1 MILRNLVVSLMT
13 SQLELTSKVPFMKNL
28 LLVAVILSISACSSM
43 VGKPSTQKNHADD
56 ENLQRQQI
64 MRAVSDKGHNG
75 VTRIQRGNN
84 EFGFVLE
91 LDSADADME
100 VVILDISADA
110 YIKKLEGAASL
121 NGFVDPAIY
130 IKKAEL
136 DIAVNYLMKAQT
148 LAYSDELIPALELVE
163 RALQISPASTQA
175 LSIHGSIMLQLG
187 KKDAAIKSWETA
199 LGYDSTLT
207 ELKAHLESIN

>member
-1 MILRNLVVSLMT
+1 
-13 SQLELTSKVPFMKNL
+13 MKNL
-28 LLVAVILSISACSSM
+28 LLIAFVLLASGCSSM
-43 VGKPSTQKNHADD
+43 ASKEKVGHKPQDGEK
-56 ENLQRQQI
+56 LQREQI
-64 MRAVSDKGHNG
+64 MKAVSGKGHNG
-75 VTRIQRGNN
+75 ITRIQRGNA

-110 YIKKLEGAASL
+110 YIKKLESSAAAKHE
-121 NGFVDPAIY
+121 VDPALY
-130 IKKAEL
+130 IKKEDL
-136 DIAVNYLMKAQT
+136 DVAVNYLMKAQT
-148 LAYSDELIPALELVE
+148 LAYSDKLVPALELVE
-163 RALQISPASTQA
+163 RALQISPESTQA